1 MDRPAEP
8 EYQLRAV
15 LGKISVRK
23 EFVNFPIEAR
33 ALLPHAGPMCCIDR
47 LLASSKTGA
56 TAEATLVP
64 GHSLL
69 RGDALD
75 GAGYVELAA
84 QTAGAMQGYD
94 LYVQNLP
101 PKPGFLVGVQ
111 DFCIHDE
118 ALVGDTL
125 CITVALTAELAE
137 VSVLSAS
144 VFRGGSLLADGRL
157 KVFVPE

>member
-1 MDRPAEP
+1 MTVFA
-8 EYQLRAV
+8 A
-15 LGKISVRK
+15 S
-23 EFVNFPIEAR
+23 FPFEAR
-33 ALLPHAGPMCCIDR
+33 ALLPHAGPMCCIDT

-56 TAEATLVP
+56 TAEVLLAP

-69 RGDALD
+69 RGETLD

-94 LYVQNLP
+94 LYIQKLP

-111 DFCIHDE
+111 DFLIHEE
-118 ALVGDTL
+118 ARAGDTL
-125 CITVALTAELAE
+125 RVTVALTAELAE
-137 VSVLSAS
+137 VSVLSAE
-144 VFRGGSLLADGRL
+144 VFRDGSLLAEGKL